1 MSDAMGIHTF
11 YCYQIGWFV
20 FATLVSFLAG
30 LLFWNKGE
38 SLAKGRM
45 SKSSMLTYKLTGAGA
60 IFVVALF
67 LFYWINPLK
76 PLSDYRKI
84 LIIYGNVTAHQSNP
98 ANPIIYTLDPT
109 KLDTRY
115 VNMNPNDVVIGMTP
129 YNFIYSLSP
138 TLHDYN
144 TFKTLD
150 AIPPGNYRIAIK
162 TKGTGNSLEYQL
174 NVP

>member
-20 FATLVSFLAG
+20 FATIVSFLAG

-67 LFYWINPLK
+67 VFYWINPLK

-84 LIIYGNVTAHQSNP
+84 LIIYENKTAHESNP
-98 ANPIIYTLDPT
+98 DNPIIYRLKTTNFD
-109 KLDTRY
+109 R
-115 VNMNPNDVVIGMTP
+115 NSINPNDVAIEMTP
-129 YNFIYSLSP
+129 YNSIYSLSP
-138 TLHDYN
+138 TLPDYN
-144 TFKTLD
+144 TFSTLD
-150 AIPPGNYRIAIK
+150 KVPPGNYRVII
-162 TKGTGNSLEYQL
+162 TQKGTGKSMTFQVK
-174 NVP
+174 VP